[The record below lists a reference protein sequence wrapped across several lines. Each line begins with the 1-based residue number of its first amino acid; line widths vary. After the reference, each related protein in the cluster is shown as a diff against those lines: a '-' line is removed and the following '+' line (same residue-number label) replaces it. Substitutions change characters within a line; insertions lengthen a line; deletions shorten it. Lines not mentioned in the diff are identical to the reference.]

1 MELDETALV
10 EQCIQIEKTCNRSLN
25 ERDIYVFPMLAILVF
40 ILFRRKGQRL
50 KLKALSYSKSYIHL
64 PQCEQ

>member
-1 MELDETALV
+1 MYSNREYV
-10 EQCIQIEKTCNRSLN
+10 CNRSLN

-50 KLKALSYSKSYIHL
+50 KLKELSYSKSYIHL
-64 PQCEQ
+64 PQCEQWQQTLKGKV